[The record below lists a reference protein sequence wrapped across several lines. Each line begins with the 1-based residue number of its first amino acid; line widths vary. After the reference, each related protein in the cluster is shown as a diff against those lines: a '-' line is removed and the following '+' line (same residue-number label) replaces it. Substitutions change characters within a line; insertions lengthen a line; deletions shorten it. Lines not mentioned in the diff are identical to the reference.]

1 MDSWQAGLSRS
12 RRTHMRLPL
21 LRSGASLKF
30 TPTSITT
37 APGLIQSPYQCVR
50 GHFSL
55 PRCRAEPERQSSR
68 AIGSEGFEAFPWR
81 GLSSRAMRIAMRPTA
96 GEQNSGVRV
105 LERGV
110 CGAASHLHE
119 LRDPNSGDEHVCLP
133 YFVRQVLGARV
144 AARLNVAF
152 CAGVNVAR
160 T

>member
-12 RRTHMRLPL
+12 RRTHIRLPL

-81 GLSSRAMRIAMRPTA
+81 GLSSRAMRSAMRPTA
-96 GEQNSGVRV
+96 GEQNSYECVF
-105 LERGV
+105 LKV

-119 LRDPNSGDEHVCLP
+119 LRDPDSGDEHVCLP
-133 YFVRQVLGARV
+133 YLVRQVLGARV

-152 CAGVNVAR
+152 LRGG
-160 T
+160 